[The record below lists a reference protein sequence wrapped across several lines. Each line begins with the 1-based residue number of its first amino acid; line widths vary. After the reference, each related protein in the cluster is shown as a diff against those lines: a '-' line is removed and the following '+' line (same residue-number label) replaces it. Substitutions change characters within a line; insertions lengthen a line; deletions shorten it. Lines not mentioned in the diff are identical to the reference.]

1 MHLHPYKNKS
11 PRVLHRIHPH
21 IWMQGPDNFKTAT
34 KETGGNR
41 NVVLME
47 NVTNLIDYKKN
58 QMEQCFVFK
67 ITHEYNM

>member
-1 MHLHPYKNKS
+1 
-11 PRVLHRIHPH
+11 
-21 IWMQGPDNFKTAT
+21 MQGPDNFKTAT